1 MKRFNLIT
9 LQALATAGL
18 LLFAS
23 CNDDD
28 SVVPGTS
35 TNLLSSNVDAL
46 GDVDLGGFV
55 VPSDFPETN
64 AVAGDHSLAPS
75 AYNGQVT
82 RRAQLNELISYSKDE
97 PITFDLKAALAD
109 GSLFV
114 TSGANSTSTNIRTKI
129 DELNFDSGDQSVA
142 ESFDRLAD
150 SLQMSSQ
157 NFNTIAS
164 NGVAGMITTGTTRRH
179 VSANGLE
186 YAQIL
191 EKGLFGPLFYNQM
204 VDDYLR
210 PVQAGADNPNR
221 NNSGQAGSDFA
232 SEGTGRQHAWD
243 EAFGYFG
250 ADPAT
255 YPNPAATS
263 DGDGEFI
270 ANYTFDFSD
279 ETETAFGVNIA
290 QKCMDAFIFGRSV
303 LKAGEGFTASDEN
316 VNETYYE
323 AARQDVKLYAEAGIA
338 AAAFHYLNLSIDD
351 VTDEDRLHHLS
362 EALGFMYAL
371 AFNSEGKI
379 STTEVYN
386 ALEEL
391 GWPTSNSTLD
401 GIYEINLW
409 EVTDA
414 QMEAARVSLAASFPG
429 FENVPF

>member
-1 MKRFNLIT
+1 
-9 LQALATAGL
+9 
-18 LLFAS
+18 
-23 CNDDD
+23 
-28 SVVPGTS
+28 
-35 TNLLSSNVDAL
+35 
-46 GDVDLGGFV
+46 
-55 VPSDFPETN
+55 
-64 AVAGDHSLAPS
+64 
-75 AYNGQVT
+75 
-82 RRAQLNELISYSKDE
+82 
-97 PITFDLKAALAD
+97 
-109 GSLFV
+109 
-114 TSGANSTSTNIRTKI
+114 
-129 DELNFDSGDQSVA
+129 
-142 ESFDRLAD
+142 
-150 SLQMSSQ
+150 
-157 NFNTIAS
+157 
-164 NGVAGMITTGTTRRH
+164 
-179 VSANGLE
+179 
-186 YAQIL
+186 
-191 EKGLFGPLFYNQM
+191 M